1 MLDQSYNPN
10 CWFWVALLCWI
21 YIYSKVLFFWFLAS
35 SFPNLMLLFID
46 KVTTG
51 IQSLALFQ
59 WNVSSQVDA
68 HGIRSL
74 GRLVFGLEGTSGV
87 LYIFDIINF
96 VDHDKSSFISQLIK
110 EKSRDFQKRLLM
122 YFKGT
127 TTSVPNIL

>member
-1 MLDQSYNPN
+1 
-10 CWFWVALLCWI
+10 
-21 YIYSKVLFFWFLAS
+21 
-35 SFPNLMLLFID
+35 MLLFID

-51 IQSLALFQ
+51 IQRLALFQ

>member
-1 MLDQSYNPN
+1 
-10 CWFWVALLCWI
+10 
-21 YIYSKVLFFWFLAS
+21 
-35 SFPNLMLLFID
+35 MLLFID

-74 GRLVFGLEGTSGV
+74 GRLVFGLEGASGV
-87 LYIFDIINF
+87 LYIFDITNF
-96 VDHDKSSFISQLIK
+96 FDHDKSSFISQLIK
-110 EKSRDFQKRLLM
+110 EKSWDFQKRLLI